1 MESAQLLT
9 AFGTPLSYA
18 LGTMPIEHI
27 ATSAD
32 VVLSTTQHVLAI
44 LSGFAVGFSLG
55 LIGGGGSILAVP
67 LLLYFVGY
75 PNPHVV
81 IGTTAL
87 AVSANAYINLI
98 PHARAGNVRWKDA
111 IVFAIVGALAAF
123 FGSTLGKAVDG
134 KKLLFLFAIL
144 MLVIA
149 ALMLRPRKAGTA
161 QALIGEHPSKGKT
174 AKLGI
179 AASIVGM
186 LSGFFGIG
194 GGFLIVPGLVLSTGM
209 PMITAIGSSLVSV
222 GTFGLTT
229 ALNYARS
236 GLLDWGVA
244 GLYIGGGI
252 VGGWIGTRVATHLGK
267 TSKGALNLIFA
278 ILVAVVAVYML
289 DKNLSAFGIHL

>member
-1 MESAQLLT
+1 MA
-9 AFGTPLSYA
+9 
-18 LGTMPIEHI
+18 IEHI
-27 ATSAD
+27 LPAAA
-32 VVLSTTQHVLAI
+32 VVLSATQHALAVI
-44 LSGFAVGFSLG
+44 SGFAVGFSLG

-98 PHARAGNVRWKDA
+98 PHARAGNVRWKEA
-111 IVFAIVGALAAF
+111 VLFAIVGAAAAF
-123 FGSTLGKAVDG
+123 IGSSLGKAVDG

-149 ALMLRPRKAGTA
+149 GLMLRPRKPTSAEDAITD
-161 QALIGEHPSKGKT
+161 HPSHAKT
-174 AKLGI
+174 LKLVI
-179 AASIVGM
+179 AAAIVGT

-209 PMITAIGSSLVSV
+209 SMISAIGTSLVSV

-236 GLLDWGVA
+236 GLLDWTVA

-252 VGGWIGTRVATHLGK
+252 LGGWIGTRVATHLGRS
-267 TSKGALNLIFA
+267 SKGALNLIFA
-278 ILVAVVAVYML
+278 VLVAVVALYML
-289 DKNLSAFGIHL
+289 YRNLSAFGIHL

>member
-1 MESAQLLT
+1 MA
-9 AFGTPLSYA
+9 
-18 LGTMPIEHI
+18 IEHI
-27 ATSAD
+27 LPAAAVALSA
-32 VVLSTTQHVLAI
+32 TQHALAVI
-44 LSGFAVGFSLG
+44 SGFAVGFSLG

-98 PHARAGNVRWKDA
+98 PHARAGNVRWKEA
-111 IVFAIVGALAAF
+111 VLFAIVGAAAAF
-123 FGSTLGKAVDG
+123 VGSSLGKAVDG

-149 ALMLRPRKAGTA
+149 GLMLRPRKPTSAKDA
-161 QALIGEHPSKGKT
+161 IADHPSHAKT
-174 AKLGI
+174 LKLVI
-179 AASIVGM
+179 AAAIVGM

-209 PMITAIGSSLVSV
+209 SMISAIGTSLVSV

-236 GLLDWGVA
+236 GLLDWTVA

-252 VGGWIGTRVATHLGK
+252 LGGWIGTRVATHLGRN
-267 TSKGALNLIFA
+267 SKGALNLIFA
-278 ILVAVVAVYML
+278 TLVVVVALYML
-289 DKNLSAFGIHL
+289 YRNLSAFGIQL

>member
-1 MESAQLLT
+1 MA
-9 AFGTPLSYA
+9 
-18 LGTMPIEHI
+18 IEHI
-27 ATSAD
+27 LPAAAVALSA
-32 VVLSTTQHVLAI
+32 TQHALAVI
-44 LSGFAVGFSLG
+44 SGFAVGFSLG

-98 PHARAGNVRWKDA
+98 PHARAGNVRWKEA
-111 IVFAIVGALAAF
+111 VLFAIVGAAAAF
-123 FGSTLGKAVDG
+123 IGSSLGKSVDG

-149 ALMLRPRKAGTA
+149 GLMLRPRKPTSAEDA
-161 QALIGEHPSKGKT
+161 IADHPSKAKT
-174 AKLGI
+174 LKLVI
-179 AASIVGM
+179 AAAIVGT

-209 PMITAIGSSLVSV
+209 SMISAIGTSLVSV

-236 GLLDWGVA
+236 GLLDWTVA

-252 VGGWIGTRVATHLGK
+252 LGGWIGTRVATHLGRN
-267 TSKGALNLIFA
+267 SKGALNLIFA
-278 ILVAVVAVYML
+278 ALVVVVALYML
-289 DKNLSAFGIHL
+289 YRNLSAFGIQL

>member
-1 MESAQLLT
+1 MA
-9 AFGTPLSYA
+9 
-18 LGTMPIEHI
+18 IEHL

-32 VVLSTTQHVLAI
+32 VVLTTTQHIFAVI
-44 LSGFAVGFSLG
+44 SGFAVGFSLG

-111 IVFAIVGALAAF
+111 IIFAIVGAMAAF
-123 FGSTLGKAVDG
+123 VGSSLGKAVDG

-149 ALMLRPRKAGTA
+149 ALMLRPRKTSTA
-161 QALIGEHPSKGKT
+161 QEVTSEHPSKGKG

-179 AASIVGM
+179 AAGIVGM

-209 PMITAIGSSLVSV
+209 SMIAAIGSSLVSV

-244 GLYIGGGI
+244 GLYIGGGV

-278 ILVAVVAVYML
+278 GLVAVVAVYML
-289 DKNLSAFGIHL
+289 YKNLSAFGFHL

>member
-1 MESAQLLT
+1 MLPVPHPSSA
-9 AFGTPLSYA
+9 AIALSDA
-18 LGTMPIEHI
+18 QQ
-27 ATSAD
+27 
-32 VVLSTTQHVLAI
+32 VLSV
-44 LSGFAVGFSLG
+44 LSGLAVGFTLG

-67 LLLYFVGY
+67 LLLYLVGY

-98 PHARAGNVRWKDA
+98 PHARAGNVRWRDGV
-111 IVFAIVGALAAF
+111 VFALVGAAAAF
-123 FGSTLGKAVDG
+123 VGSSLGKAVDG

-149 ALMLRPRKAGTA
+149 GLMLRPRRAAHAQDVTAEHATRGRTIKLIVAAALVGT
-161 QALIGEHPSKGKT
+161 
-174 AKLGI
+174 
-179 AASIVGM
+179 

-209 PMITAIGSSLVSV
+209 SMISAIGTSLFSV

-236 GLLDWGVA
+236 GLLDWTVA
-244 GLYIGGGI
+244 GLYIGGGV
-252 VGGWIGTRVATHLGK
+252 VGGVVGSRVATHLGR
-267 TSKGALNLIFA
+267 SGKGTLNVIFA
-278 ILVAVVAVYML
+278 ALVAVVAVYML
-289 DKNLSAFGIHL
+289 YRNLSAL

>member
-1 MESAQLLT
+1 MAQFITADDGLVPYAVGTMAIEHVLPAAAVVLT
-9 AFGTPLSYA
+9 A
-18 LGTMPIEHI
+18 
-27 ATSAD
+27 
-32 VVLSTTQHVLAI
+32 TQHILAVI
-44 LSGFAVGFSLG
+44 SGFAVGFSLG

-98 PHARAGNVRWKDA
+98 PHARAGNVRWKEA
-111 IVFAIVGALAAF
+111 ILFAIVGAAAAF
-123 FGSTLGKAVDG
+123 IGSSLGKAVDG

-149 ALMLRPRKAGTA
+149 GLMLRPRKPTSAED
-161 QALIGEHPSKGKT
+161 ALAEHPSKAKT
-174 AKLGI
+174 LKLVI
-179 AASIVGM
+179 AAAVVGT

-209 PMITAIGSSLVSV
+209 SMISAIGTSLVSV

-229 ALNYARS
+229 AMNYARS
-236 GLLDWGVA
+236 GLLDWTVA
-244 GLYIGGGI
+244 GLYIGGG
-252 VGGWIGTRVATHLGK
+252 VLGGWIGTRLATHLGRN
-267 TSKGALNLIFA
+267 SKGALNLIFA
-278 ILVAVVAVYML
+278 ILVVVVALYML
-289 DKNLSAFGIHL
+289 YRNLSAFAIHI

>member
-1 MESAQLLT
+1 MAIEHVLPAAAVVLT
-9 AFGTPLSYA
+9 A
-18 LGTMPIEHI
+18 
-27 ATSAD
+27 
-32 VVLSTTQHVLAI
+32 TQHVLAVI
-44 LSGFAVGFSLG
+44 SGFAVGFSLG

-98 PHARAGNVRWKDA
+98 PHARAGNVRWKEA
-111 IVFAIVGALAAF
+111 VLFAIVGAAAAF
-123 FGSTLGKAVDG
+123 IGSSLGKAVDG
-134 KKLLFLFAIL
+134 KKLLFLFALL

-149 ALMLRPRKAGTA
+149 GLMLRPRKPTSA
-161 QALIGEHPSKGKT
+161 QDAIAEHPSKAKT
-174 AKLGI
+174 IKLVI
-179 AASIVGM
+179 AAAVVGT

-209 PMITAIGSSLVSV
+209 SMISAIGTSLVSV

-236 GLLDWGVA
+236 GLLDWTVA
-244 GLYIGGGI
+244 ALYIGGGI
-252 VGGWIGTRVATHLGK
+252 LGGWIGTRLATHLGRN
-267 TSKGALNLIFA
+267 SKGALNLIFA
-278 ILVAVVAVYML
+278 VLVVVVALYML
-289 DKNLSAFGIHL
+289 YRNLSAFGIHI

>member
-1 MESAQLLT
+1 MLPVPQDPTAAIALSDAQQLL
-9 AFGTPLSYA
+9 S
-18 LGTMPIEHI
+18 
-27 ATSAD
+27 
-32 VVLSTTQHVLAI
+32 VLSGL
-44 LSGFAVGFSLG
+44 AVGFTLG

-67 LLLYFVGY
+67 LLLYLVGY

-98 PHARAGNVRWKDA
+98 PHARAGNVRWREA
-111 IVFAIVGALAAF
+111 VVFALVGAAAAF
-123 FGSTLGKAVDG
+123 VGSSLGKAVDG

-149 ALMLRPRKAGTA
+149 ALMLRPRRAGNA
-161 QALIGEHPSKGKT
+161 QDLGAEHATRGRM
-174 AKLGI
+174 AKLVI
-179 AASIVGM
+179 AAALVGT

-209 PMITAIGSSLVSV
+209 SMISAIGTSLFSV

-236 GLLDWGVA
+236 GLLDWTVA
-244 GLYIGGGI
+244 GLYIGGGV
-252 VGGWIGTRVATHLGK
+252 VGGVVGSRVATHLGRNG
-267 TSKGALNLIFA
+267 KGTLNVIFA
-278 ILVAVVAVYML
+278 GLVAIVAAYML
-289 DKNLSAFGIHL
+289 YRNLAAFTH

>member
-1 MESAQLLT
+1 MA
-9 AFGTPLSYA
+9 
-18 LGTMPIEHI
+18 IEHL

-32 VVLSTTQHVLAI
+32 VVLTTTQHIFAI
-44 LSGFAVGFSLG
+44 ISGFAVGFSLG

-111 IVFAIVGALAAF
+111 IIFAIVGAVAAF
-123 FGSTLGKAVDG
+123 VGSSLGKAVDG

-149 ALMLRPRKAGTA
+149 VLMLRPRKPSTA
-161 QALIGEHPSKGKT
+161 QEVTTEHPSKGKG

-179 AASIVGM
+179 AAGIVGM

-209 PMITAIGSSLVSV
+209 SMITAIGSSLVSV

-229 ALNYARS
+229 ALNYASS

-252 VGGWIGTRVATHLGK
+252 VGGWLGTRLATHLGK

-278 ILVAVVAVYML
+278 GLVAVVAVYML
-289 DKNLSAFGIHL
+289 YKNLSAFGIHL

>member
-1 MESAQLLT
+1 MAIEHVLPAAAVVLT
-9 AFGTPLSYA
+9 A
-18 LGTMPIEHI
+18 
-27 ATSAD
+27 
-32 VVLSTTQHVLAI
+32 TQHVLAVI
-44 LSGFAVGFSLG
+44 SGFAVGFSLG

-98 PHARAGNVRWKDA
+98 PHARAGNVRWKEA
-111 IVFAIVGALAAF
+111 VLFAIVGAAAAF
-123 FGSTLGKAVDG
+123 IGSSLGKAVDG
-134 KKLLFLFAIL
+134 KKLLFLFALL

-149 ALMLRPRKAGTA
+149 GLMLRPRKPTSA
-161 QALIGEHPSKGKT
+161 QDAIAEHPSKAKT
-174 AKLGI
+174 LKLVI
-179 AASIVGM
+179 AAAVVGT

-209 PMITAIGSSLVSV
+209 SMISAIGTSLVSV

-236 GLLDWGVA
+236 GLLDWTVA
-244 GLYIGGGI
+244 ALYIGGGI
-252 VGGWIGTRVATHLGK
+252 LGGWIGTRLATHLGRN
-267 TSKGALNLIFA
+267 SKGALNLIFA
-278 ILVAVVAVYML
+278 VLVVVVALYML
-289 DKNLSAFGIHL
+289 YRNLSAFGIHI